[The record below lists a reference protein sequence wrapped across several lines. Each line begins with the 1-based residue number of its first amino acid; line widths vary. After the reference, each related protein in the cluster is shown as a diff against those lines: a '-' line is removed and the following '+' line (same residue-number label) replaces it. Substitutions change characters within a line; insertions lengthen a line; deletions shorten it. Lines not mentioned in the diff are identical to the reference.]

1 MQSGKNSHI
10 YTWGT
15 IVLLFALTVGVLF
28 YSGLTGPTQQQTI
41 NISSEESAVP
51 LSNDLSVYS
60 LPCKYIS
67 ATYRELEFQAKSEEI
82 IALYSTQY
90 DLSAYGAEAAA
101 DADAPLMMTAS
112 IARGMVEE
120 SRSEGKAAASM
131 EQVSA
136 YMYVNA
142 NQLNVRSGV
151 GTDYDKLTTLKRGDK
166 VGLFR
171 IEGDWA
177 KVKTESGIIGYTVA
191 RYLVD
196 SEDKVEPERPI
207 AYWYINANTLNVRS
221 GPGTDYEKIETLKRG
236 DKVGY
241 FDEQGEWARVQT
253 PSGKKGYMLM
263 KYLVDSESEVD
274 RSSSLP
280 VASSSTVTSLAQQIV
295 EYSKTLQGVRYKY
308 GGYSTSG
315 MDCSGFVKYVY
326 AHFGIDVPRSS
337 ASYANFGQRV
347 SRENLRPSDILL
359 FDTDGGNWDV
369 SHVGIYIGNN
379 MFIHA
384 STTKGK
390 VVITSLSEYP
400 APYYGARR
408 VID

>member
-1 MQSGKNSHI
+1 
-10 YTWGT
+10 
-15 IVLLFALTVGVLF
+15 
-28 YSGLTGPTQQQTI
+28 
-41 NISSEESAVP
+41 
-51 LSNDLSVYS
+51 
-60 LPCKYIS
+60 
-67 ATYRELEFQAKSEEI
+67 
-82 IALYSTQY
+82 
-90 DLSAYGAEAAA
+90 
-101 DADAPLMMTAS
+101 
-112 IARGMVEE
+112 
-120 SRSEGKAAASM
+120 
-131 EQVSA
+131 
-136 YMYVNA
+136 
-142 NQLNVRSGV
+142 
-151 GTDYDKLTTLKRGDK
+151 
-166 VGLFR
+166 
-171 IEGDWA
+171 
-177 KVKTESGIIGYTVA
+177 
-191 RYLVD
+191 
-196 SEDKVEPERPI
+196 
-207 AYWYINANTLNVRS
+207 
-221 GPGTDYEKIETLKRG
+221 
-236 DKVGY
+236 
-241 FDEQGEWARVQT
+241 
-253 PSGKKGYMLM
+253 M

-280 VASSSTVTSLAQQIV
+280 AATSNAVTSLAQQIV